1 MPCVRSVPQER
12 IWSTALAAG
21 MKEAEPPSL
30 VTTPTLFGER
40 HQPDQK
46 GSVENINQVIVAIM
60 IPQHQLL
67 SVYFIFS

>member
-1 MPCVRSVPQER
+1 MPCVPSVPQER

-46 GSVENINQVIVAIM
+46 GSVENINQVMLGTVM
-60 IPQHQLL
+60 SQHRVFSLI
-67 SVYFIFS
+67 IF